1 MVLRRSARGLAIVA
15 ASWLWASSALAGF
28 APPIV
33 TPSPV
38 PLSFSNQKV
47 GTTSPSNTEAYT
59 LSGGSAGTAM
69 VINSI
74 SASGDFAVVPGG
86 TCQTGLGN
94 AVPTGGSC
102 TVFVTFTPTAG
113 GPRSGTLTL
122 NCTSV
127 VFAGAAGFTCAVGSS
142 SDLLVALLGNGIG
155 VTLGAPIPT
164 LSSFTL
170 ALLAGAVIL
179 YAFWTLKRRP
189 RA

>member
-1 MVLRRSARGLAIVA
+1 MALGRDACGFAIVA
-15 ASWLWASSALAGF
+15 ASWLWAGTALAGF
-28 APPIV
+28 AAPIV
-33 TPSPV
+33 MPSPV
-38 PLSFSNQKV
+38 PLSFSNQNV
-47 GTTSPSNTEAYT
+47 GTTSPANTEAYAV
-59 LSGGSAGTAM
+59 SGGAAGTAM

-86 TCQTGLGN
+86 TCQTGIGN

-127 VFAGAAGFTCAVGSS
+127 VFAGGGGFTCAVSGS

-155 VTLGAPIPT
+155 ITLGAPIPT
-164 LSSFTL
+164 LSSFAL
-170 ALLAGAVIL
+170 AVLAGAVIL
-179 YAFWTLKRRP
+179 YALSSLKRRP

>member
-1 MVLRRSARGLAIVA
+1 MSLRRSACVFAIFAANWLLAGT
-15 ASWLWASSALAGF
+15 ALAGF
-28 APPIV
+28 LAPIV
-33 TPSPV
+33 TASPV

-47 GTTSPSNTEAYT
+47 GTTSPSSTETYAV
-59 LSGGSAGTAM
+59 SGGAAGTAM

-86 TCQTGLGN
+86 TCQTGIGN

-102 TVFVTFTPTAG
+102 TVLVTFTPTAG
-113 GPRSGTLTL
+113 GTRSGTLTL

-127 VFAGAAGFTCAVGSS
+127 AFSGGGGFTCAVGSS

-155 VTLGAPIPT
+155 ITLGTPIPT
-164 LSSFTL
+164 LSSL
-170 ALLAGAVIL
+170 ALAILAGAVIL
-179 YAFWTLKRRP
+179 YAFSSLKRHP